1 MPIHVL
7 PDHVVAQIAAG
18 EVVERPASVIKEL
31 VENALDA
38 GATHIGVV
46 SNGGGQKLLR
56 VSDDG
61 SGIRAAEVELAF
73 ARHSTSK
80 LSTADDLLHL
90 QTLGFRGEALC
101 SIAAVAQVTCIT
113 RHRDEQTG
121 LRLRLEGS
129 VVTVK
134 QAAGAPAGTLITV
147 ENLFYN
153 LPARLKFLKKETT
166 EKRQIAQIVTLY
178 AMAYPKIRFTVEQDG
193 REAFRS
199 NGSGKLSDVLAA
211 AFGSDTF
218 KQLLPVE
225 SITNGIQVS
234 GYTSSPETGRGSRER
249 MHIFINGRAVQDHS
263 LLRAVTD
270 AYKGL
275 IPDGQFP
282 VSVLMVS
289 VPPEDVDV
297 NVHPTKAEVRFR
309 DSSAVYSA
317 VQRAIRE
324 AVIGTAGGMSATHR
338 PSPSGFG
345 SSRRPVPSS
354 FRRDFTPPPAP
365 EKVGFSSDTAVDSSD
380 ASADTTGD
388 AEPREFDLSHIPEG
402 VGQPDQPRTLP
413 VLRVVGQMGLRYII
427 AEGPA
432 GMYLIDQHAAH
443 QRILY
448 NAVRARLEAG
458 QDIPVTESV
467 GGTARTTP
475 VQSRQLDDLAPLL
488 RSYGLW
494 IEPFGLHVY
503 RVAAAP
509 SFLTDLDAEP
519 VIRAVLNAL
528 LNPGDD
534 IGDAALIGVCQL
546 GALQVGTLLTS
557 SDMQALVRE
566 LERTP
571 NPLNAPDGSA
581 VLVEFSAD
589 HIAREFR
596 RR

>member
-38 GATHIGVV
+38 GATHIGVA
-46 SNGGGQKLLR
+46 SIGGGQKMLR

-73 ARHSTSK
+73 ARHATSK
-80 LSTADDLLHL
+80 LHTADDLLHL

-101 SIAAVAQVTCIT
+101 SIAAVAHVTCIS

-129 VVTVK
+129 VITVK
-134 QAAGAPAGTLITV
+134 QASGAPAGTVITV

-153 LPARLKFLKKETT
+153 VPARLKFLKKETT

-178 AMAYPKIRFTVEQDG
+178 AMAYPKIRFTLEQDG

-211 AFGSDTF
+211 AFGSETF
-218 KQLLPVE
+218 KQLVPVE
-225 SITNGIQVS
+225 STTNGIQVS
-234 GYTSSPETGRGSRER
+234 GYTATPEAGRGNRER

-275 IPDGQFP
+275 VPEGQYP

-309 DSSAVYSA
+309 DPNAIFTA

-324 AVIGTAGGMSATHR
+324 AIIGTGGGTNVSYRPAASGFTSPRRTPSGGFR
-338 PSPSGFG
+338 PSFTDEQLPDESDV
-345 SSRRPVPSS
+345 SS
-354 FRRDFTPPPAP
+354 
-365 EKVGFSSDTAVDSSD
+365 EDS
-380 ASADTTGD
+380 AEYA
-388 AEPREFDLSHIPEG
+388 AEEPREFDISHIPEG
-402 VGQPDQPRTLP
+402 IGQPDRPRTLP
-413 VLRVVGQMGLRYII
+413 VLRVVGQMGLRYVI
-427 AEGPA
+427 AEGPV

-448 NAVRARLEAG
+448 NAVRARMDEG
-458 QDIPVTESV
+458 QDIPVTETV

-475 VQSRQLDDLAPLL
+475 VQSRQLDDLIPSLHP
-488 RSYGLW
+488 YGLW
-494 IEPFGLHVY
+494 IEPFGLHIY

-509 SFLTDLDAEP
+509 NFLADLDAEL
-519 VIRAVLNAL
+519 VIRAVLNAI

-534 IGDAALIGVCQL
+534 IREAVFIALCRL
-546 GALQVGTLLTS
+546 GALQHGTLLTQA
-557 SDMQALVRE
+557 DMQALIRE

-571 NPLNAPDGSA
+571 DPLTAPDGSA

-589 HIAREFR
+589 LIAREFKR
-596 RR
+596 R

>member
-7 PDHVVAQIAAG
+7 SDHVVAQIAAG
-18 EVVERPASVIKEL
+18 EVVERPSSVIKEL

-38 GATHIGVV
+38 GATHIGVA
-46 SNGGGQKLLR
+46 SIGGGQKMMR

-61 SGIRAAEVELAF
+61 SGIRVSEVELAF
-73 ARHSTSK
+73 ARHATSK
-80 LSTADDLLHL
+80 LRTADDLLHL

-101 SIAAVAQVTCIT
+101 SVAAVAHVTCIT

-129 VVTVK
+129 AITVK
-134 QAAGAPAGTLITV
+134 QAAGAPAGTVITV

-153 LPARLKFLKKETT
+153 VPARLKFLKKETT

-178 AMAYPKIRFTVEQDG
+178 AMAYPKIRFTLEQDG

-211 AFGSDTF
+211 AFGSETF
-218 KQLLPVE
+218 KQLVPIE
-225 SITNGIQVS
+225 SDTAGIHVS
-234 GYTSSPETGRGSRER
+234 GYTATPEAGRGNRDR
-249 MHIFINGRAVQDHS
+249 MHIFINGRAVQDHA
-263 LLRAVTD
+263 LLRAITD
-270 AYKGL
+270 AYKGIL
-275 IPDGQFP
+275 ADEQYP

-309 DSSAVYSA
+309 DPGAVYNA
-317 VQRAIRE
+317 VQRAVRE
-324 AVIGTAGGMSATHR
+324 SIIGTAGVNVTHR

-345 SSRRPVPSS
+345 ASRRPVPSG
-354 FRRDFTPPPAP
+354 FRGMVEHRPQSDDSDFPPD
-365 EKVGFSSDTAVDSSD
+365 ETTDSQGYST
-380 ASADTTGD
+380 ADTGEP
-388 AEPREFDLSHIPEG
+388 EPREFDISHIPEG
-402 VGQPDQPRTLP
+402 IGQPDRPRTLP

-448 NAVRARLEAG
+448 NAVRGYLEVG
-458 QDIPVTESV
+458 QDVPITETV

-475 VQSRQLDDLAPLL
+475 TQSRQLDDLAPLL
-488 RSYGLW
+488 RQYGLW

-503 RVAAAP
+503 RVATAP
-509 SFLTDLDAEP
+509 SFLADLDAEP

-528 LNPGDD
+528 LNPGED
-534 IGDAALIGVCQL
+534 IGDAALIALCRL
-546 GALQVGTLLTS
+546 GALQAGTLLSQT
-557 SDMQALVRE
+557 DMQALIRE

-571 NPLNAPDGSA
+571 DPLTAPDGSA